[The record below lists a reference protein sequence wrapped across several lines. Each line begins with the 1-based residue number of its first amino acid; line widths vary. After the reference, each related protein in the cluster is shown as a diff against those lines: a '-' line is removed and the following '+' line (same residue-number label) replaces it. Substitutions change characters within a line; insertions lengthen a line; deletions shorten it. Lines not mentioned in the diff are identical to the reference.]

1 MYSSAHPLA
10 MKGAHLNVN
19 SDRITKLARQFS
31 SQGATNIT
39 FEQHKVSR
47 EERSRALGRH
57 DGYRG
62 CTIWFTGLS
71 GSGKTTVSFAL
82 EKTLIHLGLPVY
94 GFDGDNVRHGL
105 CKNLGFKKDDRSE
118 NIRRVAE
125 VAKLFADM
133 GVITLAS
140 FISPFKQHREEA
152 RRIHERADIKFFE
165 IYVNTPL
172 HANSFFQGAWGKKSG
187 TVRMPTSWGKF
198 LAITF
203 PQVSV
208 SPELYKKARAGELK
222 GFTGI
227 DSVYEIPDHPD
238 LILNAGMENEA
249 ETVQKMLHFLCE
261 KNVIPE
267 HVLFQLCD
275 QPVRELFLA
284 NERRAETEKHAMG
297 KPEFTLTMVDLQ
309 WLQVLAEG
317 WATPLPGFMRER
329 QYLQCL
335 HHGQILDLKRG
346 FDEVKSS
353 DNFPLPEPINQSVPI
368 VLPINEEQKARIS
381 TSEGEIVDS
390 IRLIYNGQLVA
401 ILKDPEVYAHRK
413 EERIHRQF
421 GFSDTRHP
429 TIKMIQESGD
439 WLLGGDLEIV
449 VDRIRFNDG
458 LDEYRKTPMELRRIF
473 TEAGCDAVFAF
484 QLRNPIHNGHALL
497 MQSTRQQLLDRGFK
511 NPMLLLHPLGGWTKD
526 DDVPLAVRIQQHKAV
541 IEEGVLDASWTEL
554 AIFPSPML
562 YAGPTEVQWH
572 ARARLAAGVTAYIV
586 GRDPAGIQHPETGDF
601 LYEPSHGRKTLSMAP
616 GLLDLEII
624 PFRIAAYDKTTKK
637 MSFYDEKRKDDFEF
651 ISGTKMR
658 GYAKRGEAP
667 PDGFMSPKA
676 WRVEF
681 IRDKSETSMA
691 TPTTGTRTKTPLE
704 ESENYV
710 TDQSPQRKK
719 IRLPATSHGATN
731 VTFQQHKVTREE
743 RSRALGRHDGYRGCT
758 IWLTG
763 LSGAGKTTISFALE
777 KTLIYLGLPAYSLDG
792 DNVRHGLCKN
802 LGFKKEDRA
811 ENIRRVAEVS
821 KLFADMGV
829 ITLASFISPF
839 NHDREEARRIHEN
852 ENINFFEIYVNTPLD
867 VCEARDPK
875 KLYKKA
881 RAGELKGFTGI
892 DSAYEIP
899 DHPDL
904 VLNAGSE
911 SEAETIQKMLQFL
924 YEKNVI
930 PEQVL
935 FQLCDQPVRELFL
948 ANERRAETEKHAMGK
963 PEITLTMVDLQ
974 WLQVLAEGW
983 ATPLPGFMRERQY
996 LQCLHHGQ
1004 ILDLKR
1010 GFDEVKSSDN
1020 FPLPEPINQSVPI
1033 VLPINEEQKARIST
1047 SEGEIVDSIRLI
1059 YNGQLVAILKDPEV
1073 YAHRKEERIH
1083 RQFGFSDTRHPTIKM
1098 IQESGD
1104 WLLGGDLEIV
1114 VDRIRFNDGLDEY
1127 RKTPMELRRIFT
1139 EAGCDAVFAFQLRN
1153 PIHNGHALLM
1163 QSTRQQLLDRGF
1175 KNPMLLLHPL
1185 GGWTKDDDVPLA
1197 VRIQQHKAVI
1207 EEGVL
1212 DASWTELAIFPS
1224 PMLYAGPTEVQ
1235 WHARARLAA
1244 GVTAYIVGR
1253 DPAGIQHPETG
1264 DFLYEPSH
1272 GAKVLSMAPG
1282 LPSLEI
1288 LPFRVAAYDKQ
1299 AKKMSFFDPKRKGDF
1314 EFISGTKMRT
1324 LARNGE
1330 SPPDG
1335 FMSAKAWQV
1344 LASYYQQMKAY
1355 TMEKNRGVIRELL
1368 KYEFELGHS
1377 VKEAI
1382 ENINRAMGVGTV
1394 AQRTAYEWY
1403 SKFKKNQMN
1412 IEDKKC
1418 PDALG

>member
-1 MYSSAHPLA
+1 MYSSANPLT
-10 MKGAHLNVN
+10 MNGSHLNVN

-105 CKNLGFKKDDRSE
+105 CKNLGFRKEDRSE

-125 VAKLFADM
+125 VSKLFADM

-172 HANSFFQGAWGKKSG
+172 HVCEARDPKK
-187 TVRMPTSWGKF
+187 
-198 LAITF
+198 
-203 PQVSV
+203 
-208 SPELYKKARAGELK
+208 LYKKARAGELK

-275 QPVRELFLA
+275 QPVRELFVA
-284 NERRAETEKHAMG
+284 NQRRAETEKHAMG
-297 KPEFTLTMVDLQ
+297 KPEIAMTMVDLQ

-353 DNFPLPEPINQSVPI
+353 DNFPLPEPINQSIPI
-368 VLPINEEQKARIS
+368 VLPINDKQKARLS
-381 TSEGEIVDS
+381 NSEGEIVDS

-401 ILKDPEVYAHRK
+401 VLKDPEVYAHRK
-413 EERIHRQF
+413 EERIRRQF
-421 GFSDTRHP
+421 GFSDSRHP
-429 TIKMIQESGD
+429 TINMIQESGD
-439 WLLGGDLEIV
+439 WLLGGDLEVV

-473 TEAGCDAVFAF
+473 TDAGCDAVFAF

-541 IEEGVLDASWTEL
+541 IEEGVLDAAWTEL

-616 GLLDLEII
+616 GLLNLEII

-637 MSFYDEKRKDDFEF
+637 MSFFDEKRKDDFDF

-658 GYAKRGEAP
+658 GYAKKGEAP
-667 PDGFMSPKA
+667 PEGFMSPKA
-676 WRVEF
+676 WQVGYYPGQ
-681 IRDKSETSMA
+681 IRDQYGHSNDGHEDERSAGGIRELRDRPISSKKENTSA
-691 TPTTGTRTKTPLE
+691 GTKASL
-704 ESENYV
+704 
-710 TDQSPQRKK
+710 
-719 IRLPATSHGATN
+719 ATSHGATN

-802 LGFKKEDRA
+802 LGFKNEDRA

-935 FQLCDQPVRELFL
+935 FQLCDQPVRELIV
-948 ANERRAETEKHAMGK
+948 ANEKRTEIEKHAIGK
-963 PEITLTMVDLQ
+963 PEIAMTMVDLQ

-1020 FPLPEPINQSVPI
+1020 FPLPEPINQSIPI
-1033 VLPINEEQKARIST
+1033 VLPINDEQKARLSN

-1073 YAHRKEERIH
+1073 YAHRKEERIR
-1083 RQFGFSDTRHPTIKM
+1083 RQFGFSDSRHPTINM
-1098 IQESGD
+1098 IQECGD
-1104 WLLGGDLEIV
+1104 WLLGGDLEVV

-1139 EAGCDAVFAFQLRN
+1139 DAGCDAVFAFQLRN

-1212 DASWTELAIFPS
+1212 DAAWTELAIFPS

-1282 LPSLEI
+1282 LPNLEI

-1330 SPPDG
+1330 NPPDG
-1335 FMSAKAWQV
+1335 FMSTKAWQV
-1344 LASYYQQMKAY
+1344 LASYYQQLKA
-1355 TMEKNRGVIRELL
+1355 
-1368 KYEFELGHS
+1368 
-1377 VKEAI
+1377 
-1382 ENINRAMGVGTV
+1382 
-1394 AQRTAYEWY
+1394 
-1403 SKFKKNQMN
+1403 
-1412 IEDKKC
+1412 
-1418 PDALG
+1418 